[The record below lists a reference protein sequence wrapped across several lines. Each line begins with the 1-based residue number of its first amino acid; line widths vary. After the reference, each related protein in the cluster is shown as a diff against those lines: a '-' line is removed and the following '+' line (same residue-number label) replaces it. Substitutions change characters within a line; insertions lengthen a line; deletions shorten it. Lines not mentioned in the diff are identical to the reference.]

1 MIDNLVVFVITG
13 RFALRKVVMG
23 HRNIGTKLLFLFTK
37 ERKKERKKARK
48 KERKQEKMKERKED
62 RKEDRNKPTIKKG
75 KTEKGRKK

>member
-1 MIDNLVVFVITG
+1 MVVFVITG

-48 KERKQEKMKERKED
+48 KKERKRESQ
-62 RKEDRNKPTIKKG
+62 KEKEKK
-75 KTEKGRKK
+75 K